1 MKVIRSLVLVSNDPR
16 SVELGA
22 EEVFRALHAEIRS
35 QGLHDQVRI
44 GTIGVVGEQ
53 QHLPLVMVYP
63 EAVAYGPVT
72 LDDVHLIVE
81 EHLLKGQIVMS
92 LLRFLQEPA
101 GELAWLRTRSGALP
115 VQQRIVLERAGIID
129 PYSLDDYLLHNGY
142 TALGKALTSMT
153 PEQIIDEVDQSGLQ
167 GRGGAG
173 FPTGRK
179 WGFVRA
185 APSHPKYIIA
195 NADESEPGTYKDR
208 LIIEGDPF
216 SLIEAMTIAAY
227 AVGANE
233 GFIYIR
239 GEYRLAYQRLENAIR
254 LAEEHGLLGDA
265 IFGTDFTFHI
275 HLHAGAGAYICGE
288 ETALIESLEGKRGQP
303 RARPPYPPSYGLW
316 GKPTLVNNV
325 ETLAN
330 IPAIIR
336 HGSEWYRQFGTPSS
350 RGTKVY
356 TIMGNV
362 NFTGAIEAPLGI
374 TLREVIEIYGK
385 GMKHGRRLKLVQTGG
400 SSGSIVPASLQDT
413 PMDFE
418 SWRKAGASLGSGA
431 LLICDERTCVVDL
444 AKVLLQFFR
453 FESCAKCTPCRT
465 GTQRL
470 YQIVDAISKGHGALA
485 DLDELQQLGKDME
498 LLSNCGLGQTAS
510 VALRDI
516 LKHFRDEV
524 EEHILERK
532 CRAGVCR
539 IPALSPYE
547 IAAAAATPSQAAIE
561 EFEGS
566 TESV

>member
-1 MKVIRSLVLVSNDPR
+1 MKSIRSMVLVSNDPR

-35 QGLHDQVRI
+35 LGLYDQVRI
-44 GTIGVVGEQ
+44 GTIGDVGEQ
-53 QHLPLVMVYP
+53 QHLPLVMIYP

-72 LDDVHLIVE
+72 LDEVHLIVE

-92 LLRFLQEPA
+92 LLRILQEPA
-101 GELAWLRTRSGALP
+101 GELAWLRARSGALP
-115 VQQRIVLERAGIID
+115 VQQRIVFERAGIID
-129 PYSLDDYLLHNGY
+129 PYNLDDYLLHDGY
-142 TALGKALTSMT
+142 SALGKALTSMT
-153 PEQIIDEVDQSGLQ
+153 PEQVINEVDQSGLQ

-179 WGFVRA
+179 WGFVRS
-185 APSHPKYIIA
+185 APGRPKYVIA

-216 SLIEAMTIAAY
+216 NLIEAMTLAAF

-239 GEYRLAYQRLENAIR
+239 GEYRLAYQRLENAIK
-254 LAEEHGLLGDA
+254 LAEEKGLLGEG
-265 IFGTDFTFHI
+265 IFGADFNFHI

-288 ETALIESLEGKRGQP
+288 ETALIESVEGKRGQP

-325 ETLAN
+325 ETLSN
-330 IPAIIR
+330 IPAIVR
-336 HGSEWYRQFGTPSS
+336 NGGEWYRQFGTPSS

-362 NFTGAIEAPLGI
+362 NFTGAIEVPLGI

-453 FESCAKCTPCRT
+453 FECCAKCTPCRT

-470 YQIVDAISKGHGALA
+470 YQIVEAISNGHGALQ
-485 DLDELQQLGKDME
+485 DLEELQELGKDME

-510 VALRDI
+510 VAVRDI

-524 EEHILERK
+524 EEHILERR

-539 IPALSPYE
+539 IAELSPYE
-547 IAAAAATPSQAAIE
+547 REAAITKAVITE
-561 EFEGS
+561 AEGS
-566 TESV
+566 TEGV

>member
-1 MKVIRSLVLVSNDPR
+1 MKSIRSMVLVSNDPR

-35 QGLHDQVRI
+35 LGLFDQVRI
-44 GTIGVVGEQ
+44 GTIGDVGEQ
-53 QHLPLVMVYP
+53 QHLPLVMIYP

-72 LDDVHLIVE
+72 LDEVHLIVE

-92 LLRFLQEPA
+92 LLRILQEPA
-101 GELAWLRTRSGALP
+101 GELAWLRARSGALP
-115 VQQRIVLERAGIID
+115 VQQRIVFERAGIID
-129 PYSLDDYLLHNGY
+129 PYSLDDYLLHDGY
-142 TALGKALTSMT
+142 SALGKALTSMT
-153 PEQIIDEVDQSGLQ
+153 PEQVINEVDQSGLQ

-179 WGFVRA
+179 WGFVRS
-185 APSHPKYIIA
+185 APGRPKYVIA

-216 SLIEAMTIAAY
+216 NLIEAMTLAAY

-239 GEYRLAYQRLENAIR
+239 GEYRLAYQRLENAIK
-254 LAEEHGLLGDA
+254 LAEENGLLGEG
-265 IFGTDFTFHI
+265 IFGVDFNFHI

-288 ETALIESLEGKRGQP
+288 ETALIESVEGKRGQP

-325 ETLAN
+325 ETLSN
-330 IPAIIR
+330 IPSIVR
-336 HGSEWYRQFGTPSS
+336 NGGEWYRQFGTPSS

-362 NFTGAIEAPLGI
+362 NFTGAIEVPLGI

-453 FESCAKCTPCRT
+453 FECCAKCTPCRT

-470 YQIVDAISKGHGALA
+470 YQIVEAISNGHGVLQ
-485 DLDELQQLGKDME
+485 DLEELQELGKDME

-510 VALRDI
+510 VAVRDI

-539 IPALSPYE
+539 FPELSPFE
-547 IAAAAATPSQAAIE
+547 REAAITKAVITE
-561 EFEGS
+561 AEGS
-566 TESV
+566 TEGV